1 MGIDSS
7 PLNFYGETKLNG
19 ERAVLSANP
28 DSAISLR
35 VPVLYSLKRNELI

>member
-35 VPVLYSLKRNELI
+35 VPVLYSLN